1 LTVLF
6 VILFTTW
13 LLFLLLFEFCSWY
26 YSWFCSWFCFWF
38 CSWCCN
44 QFCNQFRDLYFNI
57 YTNIVTYRKAESDQY
72 RRFFFRNCHISQDYK
87 LTSKHFQESFITSE
101 KTLWRVVWSRRKTI
115 KNKSCKWIMLSDQTE
130 NWSTNFNYDKYE
142 WTSNI
147 SHKLTR
153 EIWKVIFKIKKSS
166 NLFDFLNAY
175 ILEIK
180 RF

>member
-1 LTVLF
+1 MTVLF

-13 LLFLLLFEFCSWY
+13 LLFLLLFELC
-26 YSWFCSWFCFWF
+26 SWFCSWCCNQFRNQF
-38 CSWCCN
+38 CN

-72 RRFFFRNCHISQDYK
+72 RQVFFRNYHISQDRK
-87 LTSKHFQESFITSE
+87 LISKHFQESFITSE
-101 KTLWRVVWSRRKTI
+101 KTLWRVVWSKRKTI
-115 KNKSCKWIMLSDQTE
+115 KNKSCKWIVLSDQTE
-130 NWSTNFNYDKYE
+130 NWSTNFDYNKYE

-147 SHKLTR
+147 SHKLTC

-166 NLFDFLNAY
+166 NLFDSFNTH

-180 RF
+180 HF

>member
-6 VILFTTW
+6 VILFTIW
-13 LLFLLLFEFCSWY
+13 LLFLLLFEFC
-26 YSWFCSWFCFWF
+26 FWF
-38 CSWCCN
+38 CSWCCNQFYNQFCN

-57 YTNIVTYRKAESDQY
+57 YTNIVIYRKAESDQY
-72 RRFFFRNCHISQDYK
+72 HQVFFRNYHISRDCK
-87 LTSKHFQESFITSE
+87 LTSKRFQESFITSE
-101 KTLWRVVWSRRKTI
+101 KILWRVVWLKRKMI
-115 KNKSCKWIMLSDQTE
+115 KNKSCKWIVLSDQTE
-130 NWSTNFNYDKYE
+130 NWSTNFDYNKYE

-166 NLFDFLNAY
+166 NLFDFLNVH
-175 ILEIK
+175 ILEIE